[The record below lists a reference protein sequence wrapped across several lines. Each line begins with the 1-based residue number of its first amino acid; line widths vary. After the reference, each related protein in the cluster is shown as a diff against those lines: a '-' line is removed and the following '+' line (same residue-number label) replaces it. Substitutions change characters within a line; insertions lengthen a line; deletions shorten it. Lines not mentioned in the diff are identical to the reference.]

1 MDKKDPVMQ
10 QSHVQITP
18 HSRCRL
24 ASLQLVT
31 KQVYNLFQE
40 PMEQPPLGFSIA
52 EEKNYKV
59 FKKKQV
65 KKIVAPSA
73 PSNLFPN
80 LLPNVSPDL
89 LPNHCEQRRSNLF
102 GFLYPYKNVKK
113 MEKCKFLNVLVE

>member
-40 PMEQPPLGFSIA
+40 PMEQPPLGFSIFNQTLNVKNA
-52 EEKNYKV
+52 KTPFSEKNLN
-59 FKKKQV
+59 KQ
-65 KKIVAPSA
+65 S
-73 PSNLFPN
+73 
-80 LLPNVSPDL
+80 
-89 LPNHCEQRRSNLF
+89 RRKL
-102 GFLYPYKNVKK
+102 GRI
-113 MEKCKFLNVLVE
+113 E